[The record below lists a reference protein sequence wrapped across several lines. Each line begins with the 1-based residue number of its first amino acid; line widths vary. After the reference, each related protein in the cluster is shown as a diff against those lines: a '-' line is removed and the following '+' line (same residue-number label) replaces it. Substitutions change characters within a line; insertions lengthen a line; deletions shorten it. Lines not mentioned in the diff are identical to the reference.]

1 MELTAAILA
10 YIMHGQV
17 ELMLIRTMNESFM
30 AYKDNA
36 YIANGIDF
44 LQTNVSWIV

>member
-17 ELMLIRTMNESFM
+17 ELMLVRTMSESFQM
-30 AYKDNA
+30 YNEKP
-36 YIANGIDF
+36 YIASGIDF
-44 LQTNVSWIV
+44 LQTNVS